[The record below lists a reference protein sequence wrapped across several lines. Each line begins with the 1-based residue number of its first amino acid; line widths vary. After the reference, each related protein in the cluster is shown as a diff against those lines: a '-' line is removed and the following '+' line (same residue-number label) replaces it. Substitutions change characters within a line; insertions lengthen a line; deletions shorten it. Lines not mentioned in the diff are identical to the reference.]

1 MYVRPKSAVF
11 CFWLWLLA
19 LAPFQVAHAGFSTAQ
34 SSSGWRIDWD
44 SGTMHPSA
52 QFVPAPGAKAAGNTG
67 YAIVNGSL
75 QGSATG
81 KLPLGSNVIDVTA
94 RVIPD
99 KPSVGA
105 AVGKF
110 LFKVSFPLQVGIAAY
125 DLIKELGFDAAND
138 SDGALQLTKPDPS
151 VCSVAPCYEYATR
164 TNSTVDTTAT
174 GFFKTKEQACEVSRA
189 SYDAVAGPT
198 NDPVVAFVEGNN
210 CRVAYHYNGV
220 QYTAWSSSFYIRS
233 VAPSAGSPVPAT
245 QQELADKI
253 ASQSGWTSS
262 SAFPEVV
269 RQAVESGETITA
281 PSPTVTGPSTV
292 QGPKSTATEG
302 GKTVEK
308 QTVYNINYNSNQV
321 SYTTTVTTVTTNS
334 DGSKTTATE
343 TKEQDKEPD
352 ECAKNPDTLNCL
364 DLGTPTSDVLKK
376 STHAVNV
383 VATAFASGSGCPVP
397 LSFSVRGLSYSI
409 SYQPVCDRLA
419 ILRVLFIAMAG
430 VIAAFILADSF
441 RVQ

>member
-1 MYVRPKSAVF
+1 MYVRPKLAVF

-151 VCSVAPCYEYATR
+151 VCSVAPCYQFIGAQIGALTWR
-164 TNSTVDTTAT
+164 TSP
-174 GFFKTKEQACEVSRA
+174 EQACRDWAAHYYQTFIRVTGSGASFTCTTRHPSYGEGSFTLSSRSATPVSNPPRL
-189 SYDAVAGPT
+189 AV
-198 NDPVVAFVEGNN
+198 
-210 CRVAYHYNGV
+210 
-220 QYTAWSSSFYIRS
+220 
-233 VAPSAGSPVPAT
+233 T

-253 ASQSGWTSS
+253 ASQSGWPTST
-262 SAFPEVV
+262 AFSEVV

-352 ECAKNPDTLNCL
+352 ECTKNPDTLNCL

-383 VATAFASGSGCPVP
+383 VATAFASGSGCPAP